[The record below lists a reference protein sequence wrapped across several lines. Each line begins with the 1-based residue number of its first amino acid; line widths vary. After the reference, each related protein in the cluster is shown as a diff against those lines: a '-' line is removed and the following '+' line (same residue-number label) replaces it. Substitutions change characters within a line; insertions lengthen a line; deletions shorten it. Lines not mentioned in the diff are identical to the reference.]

1 VNTVSPLPVVRL
13 RPGREGPSRGR
24 HPWIFSGAVGST
36 HGDPADGDE
45 VRVESSG
52 GQFVCRGLWNSRSQI
67 VVRGYRWEDL
77 PIDEPFLRHRIRS
90 ALEYRRLL
98 ARAGRIPL
106 PGADPSSALRLVF
119 SEGDGLSGMT
129 VDRYGEW
136 LSVQFTSLALARRM
150 DLLLDLLEEEVRP
163 RGILLRTEK
172 GIGEEEGLVLRDG
185 LLRGEDPPAALELDE
200 DGLRL
205 RVDLRTGQ
213 KTGFYLDQRD
223 NRRLAGSLAAG
234 RTAADVCC
242 YTGGFALSMA
252 RAGATSVVGVD
263 ASASALE
270 LAAANARAND
280 LEARV
285 TFQRSDA
292 LRWLREEGERGRRYD
307 LVVLDPPRFARSRR
321 GIAVRAPGVRAP
333 ERGGGALSWSPG
345 GSSSPAAVRG
355 GSPGTT
361 SWRCWR
367 AWRNAP
373 VAPCGSWRW
382 GAGPG
387 PPGLGLLPGE
397 RLPQGRG
404 GGGGM
409 TGGGGRPAAPP
420 PPGTIRYVRRR
431 ESVDREGHPDGQRL
445 PVPQGRCEPEG
456 EIPPKATSA
465 PRSMAK
471 PRSRLSRRG
480 SGHRGRRPG
489 RGGGRS
495 RG

>member
-1 VNTVSPLPVVRL
+1 
-13 RPGREGPSRGR
+13 
-24 HPWIFSGAVGST
+24 
-36 HGDPADGDE
+36 
-45 VRVESSG
+45 VESSG

-200 DGLRL
+200 GGLRL

-292 LRWLREEGERGRRYD
+292 LRWLREEGERERRYGM
-307 LVVLDPPRFARSRR
+307 VVLDPPRFARSRR
-321 GIAVRAPGVRAP
+321 GIAS
-333 ERGGGALSWSPG
+333 ALQG
-345 GSSSPAAVRG
+345 YGRLNEAAVRILEPG
-355 GSPGTT
+355 GILLTCSCSGRV
-361 SWRCWR
+361 SRDDFL
-367 AWRNAP
+367 AVLAG
-373 VAPCGSWRW
+373 VA
-382 GAGPG
+382 
-387 PPGLGLLPGE
+387 E
-397 RLPQGRG
+397 R
-404 GGGGM
+404 
-409 TGGGGRPAAPP
+409 T
-420 PPGTIRYVRRR
+420 
-431 ESVDREGHPDGQRL
+431 
-445 PVPQGRCEPEG
+445 
-456 EIPPKATSA
+456 
-465 PRSMAK
+465 
-471 PRSRLSRRG
+471 
-480 SGHRGRRPG
+480 
-489 RGGGRS
+489 GRS
-495 RG
+495 LRIVEVRGQAPDHPVSASCLESAYLKAVVVEVE